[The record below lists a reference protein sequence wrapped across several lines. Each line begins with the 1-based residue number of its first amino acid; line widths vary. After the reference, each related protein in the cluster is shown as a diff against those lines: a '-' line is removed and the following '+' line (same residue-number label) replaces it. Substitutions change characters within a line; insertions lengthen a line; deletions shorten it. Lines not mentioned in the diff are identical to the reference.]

1 VQLLFADRWTPATTP
16 VARVIKQLKNKN
28 QPGIALVEG
37 FGGIVTGRSRRTP
50 LQGPVMGSDTVSAAI
65 RAAVRNDK
73 VRAIVF
79 RVDSP
84 GGSAVASDTI
94 CREVE
99 CAREAGKPVIVSMGA
114 LAGSGGYYVACSADA
129 IVAEPGTLT
138 GSIGVLG
145 GKFVT
150 TGLTD
155 RVGLSYGSVQRGD
168 HARMYS
174 THRPFDDGERERMDA
189 WLDRVYVDFTGKV
202 AKGRSMTRDAVH
214 EVARG
219 RVWTGADAI
228 GNGLVDELGG
238 LRRAVELARARGGL
252 PTDAPLRP
260 AVSVPPIARLRPA
273 RSSDDPRAAAST
285 SLRTSIW
292 TSGWGSFADLAASLG
307 LPAYGPLTM
316 PSVRWT

>member
-1 VQLLFADRWTPATTP
+1 V
-16 VARVIKQLKNKN
+16 VKQVRSKNE
-28 QPGIALVEG
+28 PGVALVEG

-50 LQGPVMGSDTVSAAI
+50 LQGPVMGSDTVTAAI
-65 RAAVRNDK
+65 RAAVRSDK

-84 GGSAVASDTI
+84 GGSAVASDSI

-99 CAREAGKPVIVSMGA
+99 CARAAGKPVIVSMGA
-114 LAGSGGYYVACSADA
+114 LAGSGGYYVACQADV

-155 RVGLSYGSVQRGD
+155 RVGLSYGSVQRGE

-174 THRPFDDGERERMDA
+174 THRPFDGGEQERMDA

-202 AKGRSMTRDAVH
+202 AHGRGMTPEAVH
-214 EVARG
+214 QVARG
-219 RVWTGADAI
+219 RVWTGADAQ

-238 LRRAVELARARGGL
+238 LRHAVGLARQRAGL
-252 PTDAPLRP
+252 PDDAPVRP
-260 AVSVPPIARLRPA
+260 AVSVPPIARLKPP
-273 RSSDDPRAAAST
+273 RSTDDPRAAAST
-285 SLRTSIW
+285 SVAVSVW
-292 TSGWGSFADLAASLG
+292 TSGWGSFADLAATLG
-307 LPAYGPLTM
+307 LPAAGPLTM
-316 PSVRWT
+316 PSIRLV